1 MLFDLKGRRRRVV
14 QATYL
19 TLAVLMGGGL
29 VFFGIGSD
37 VSGGLFDA
45 FKDESGGNGNS
56 VIEERVQSAER
67 RLAANPRDEAALKA
81 VVRGRYQIAGQSAD
95 PNTFKYTAEGKAEL
109 AKAARAWERYLALEP
124 EKPDVALARYM
135 VQAYS
140 AEALNRAEEGAEAA
154 EIVAGADPSAQ
165 NYLALA
171 RYAQEAGQERKA
183 DLAGDQALELAKG
196 KEKKAVKAQ
205 LKQIKQAGQ
214 AGGAAP
220 PAGGAAPQPQG

>member
-14 QATYL
+14 QVVYL

-95 PNTFKYTAEGKAEL
+95 PNTFKYTAEGKAQL

-124 EKPDVALARYM
+124 EQPDVGLARYM

-140 AEALNRAEEGAEAA
+140 TEALNRAEEGAEAA
-154 EIVAGADPSAQ
+154 EIVAEVDPSAQ

-205 LKQIKQAGQ
+205 LKQIKQGGQ
-214 AGGAAP
+214 
-220 PAGGAAPQPQG
+220 AGGAAPQPQPQG